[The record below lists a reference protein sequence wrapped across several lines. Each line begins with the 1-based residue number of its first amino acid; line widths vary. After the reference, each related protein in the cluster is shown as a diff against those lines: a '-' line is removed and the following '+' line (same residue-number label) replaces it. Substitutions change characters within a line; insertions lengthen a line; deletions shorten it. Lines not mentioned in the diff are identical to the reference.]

1 MNEGETASDAATFQ
15 RMGDYEILGVL
26 GAGGMG
32 KVYKVRNVLTD
43 RIEAMKIL
51 LPDLAGQKEL
61 ANRFLREIKLLAG
74 LSHPNIASLRTA
86 LTVGNQLV
94 MIMELVEGVTLAA
107 RLEQGALPP
116 PEAVNYINQVLA
128 ALSYAHREHI
138 IHRDIKPANM
148 MLTPQGVVKLMD
160 FGIARAA
167 EDRSLTMT
175 GTTLGSLYY
184 MSPEQIRG
192 ETVDARSDL
201 YSVGVSLYEL
211 VTGRRPFQASANYS
225 IMAAHLQQAP
235 PPPAEWQ
242 PSLPSALNELIL
254 MALAKDPGQRFQ
266 SAEAFSNAL
275 RSIGESSRSRTHQV
289 VSAPL
294 SPGAPA
300 LAGATAVFQES
311 TAKAAGP
318 AAPPVQP
325 VLPLGDQRSFG
336 RAPGAAPGFP
346 TQPET
351 SRAASP
357 LPGPSPAMQPVPAPT
372 VQRGYRGLYMTLG
385 ALVVVAVLVAAGL
398 YGPRWAKTRA
408 NGGSV
413 QVSQPTSYP
422 PSSAVP
428 PSSPTNNG
436 EATANANSSTNP
448 DSGTPAGSSPQ
459 PPSNP
464 PLTGDTGAGSSQPAG
479 EPSQIHGRKAA
490 PTGVPPR
497 VQTVPKA
504 TADSSNSP
512 SAGTSQGNQ
521 PQQAGNTPTTQAQP
535 ADSGELDKLQDELDQ
550 LSSRA
555 RAAKDSVE
563 NLRRQQNAQGL
574 NLRGDI
580 AAAEDRMGVD
590 IDKAQA
596 ALQNQNAKDARR
608 YMEKTE
614 AEVETLEKF
623 LGRR

>member
-1 MNEGETASDAATFQ
+1 MSEDKTASDGAIIQ
-15 RMGDYEILGVL
+15 RIGDYEILGVL

-32 KVYKVRNVLTD
+32 KVYKVHNVLTD

-116 PEAVNYINQVLA
+116 PEAVNYINQVLG
-128 ALSYAHREHI
+128 ALSYAHRERI

-160 FGIARAA
+160 FGIARPA

-192 ETVDARSDL
+192 EAVDARSDL
-201 YSVGVSLYEL
+201 YSLGVSLYEL

-235 PPPAEWQ
+235 PPPAELQ
-242 PSLPSALNELIL
+242 PGLPTALNELIL
-254 MALAKDPGQRFQ
+254 MALAKDPRQRFQ
-266 SAEAFSNAL
+266 TAEAFSNAL
-275 RSIGESSRSRTHQV
+275 KSVGESSRSRTDQV
-289 VSAPL
+289 VSAP
-294 SPGAPA
+294 PPPTGPV
-300 LAGATAVFQES
+300 GATAVFHGS
-311 TAKAAGP
+311 SAGA

-325 VLPLGDQRSFG
+325 VLPSGDQRSVG
-336 RAPGAAPGFP
+336 PVPGAAPGFP

-351 SRAASP
+351 SPSASP
-357 LPGPSPAMQPVPAPT
+357 LPGPSPAMQPAPALT

-385 ALVVVAVLVAAGL
+385 ALMVVAVLVAAGL

-408 NGGSV
+408 SGGSV
-413 QVSQPTSYP
+413 QDSQLTSHP

-428 PSSPTNNG
+428 PSSPANNG
-436 EATANANSSTNP
+436 EATAKANSSTNP
-448 DSGTPAGSSPQ
+448 DSGTPSGSSSQ

-464 PLTGDTGAGSSQPAG
+464 PPTGDTGAGSSQPAG
-479 EPSQIHGRKAA
+479 EPSQIHGRKAV
-490 PTGVPPR
+490 PTGVPPQ
-497 VQTVPKA
+497 VQAVPKA
-504 TADSSNSP
+504 ISGLFEFILRRSIARQPTTASRQHSNSP
-512 SAGTSQGNQ
+512 SA
-521 PQQAGNTPTTQAQP
+521 
-535 ADSGELDKLQDELDQ
+535 
-550 LSSRA
+550 A
-555 RAAKDSVE
+555 R
-563 NLRRQQNAQGL
+563 
-574 NLRGDI
+574 
-580 AAAEDRMGVD
+580 
-590 IDKAQA
+590 
-596 ALQNQNAKDARR
+596 
-608 YMEKTE
+608 
-614 AEVETLEKF
+614 
-623 LGRR
+623 

>member
-1 MNEGETASDAATFQ
+1 MSEDKTASDGAIIQ
-15 RMGDYEILGVL
+15 RIGDYEILGVL

-86 LTVGNQLV
+86 LTVGNQLI

-116 PEAVNYINQVLA
+116 PEAVNYINQVLG

-148 MLTPQGVVKLMD
+148 MLTPKGVVKLMD

-192 ETVDARSDL
+192 EAVDTRSDL

-235 PPPAEWQ
+235 PPPVELQ
-242 PSLPSALNELIL
+242 PGLPVALNELIL
-254 MALAKDPGQRFQ
+254 MALAKDPGLRFQ

-275 RSIGESSRSRTHQV
+275 KSIGESSTSRTHQV
-289 VSAPL
+289 VSAP
-294 SPGAPA
+294 PPPTGPV
-300 LAGATAVFQES
+300 GATAVFHG
-311 TAKAAGP
+311 GP
-318 AAPPVQP
+318 AVAAAPPVQP
-325 VLPLGDQRSFG
+325 VLPPGEQRSVG
-336 RAPGAAPGFP
+336 RVPGAAPGFP

-351 SRAASP
+351 SPSPPP
-357 LPGPSPAMQPVPAPT
+357 LPGPSPAVQPAAALK

-385 ALVVVAVLVAAGL
+385 ALMVVVVLVAAGL

-408 NGGSV
+408 SGGSV
-413 QVSQPTSYP
+413 QDSQPTSHP

-428 PSSPTNNG
+428 PSSPANNG

-448 DSGTPAGSSPQ
+448 TSGTPSGSFSQ

-464 PLTGDTGAGSSQPAG
+464 SPMGDTGAGSSQPAG

-490 PTGVPPR
+490 PTGVPPQ
-497 VQTVPKA
+497 VQAVPKA
-504 TADSSNSP
+504 TAGSSNSP
-512 SAGTSQGNQ
+512 SAAASQGNQ
-521 PQQAGNTPTTQAQP
+521 QQQAGNTPTPQAQP

-563 NLRRQQNAQGL
+563 NLRRQQNTQGL
-574 NLRGDI
+574 NLRGDV
-580 AAAEDRMGVD
+580 AATEDRMGSD

-608 YMEKTE
+608 YMDKAE